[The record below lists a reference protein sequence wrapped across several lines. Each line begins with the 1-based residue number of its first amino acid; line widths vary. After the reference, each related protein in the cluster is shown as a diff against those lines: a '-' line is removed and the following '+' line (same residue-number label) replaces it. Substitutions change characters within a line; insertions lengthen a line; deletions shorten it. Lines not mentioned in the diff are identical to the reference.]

1 MTPIPLHLPLRP
13 SEAAEIAALIF
24 EHAERKP
31 LTDELRNRLAARA
44 VALRLEGI
52 VPYFGS
58 LARDPVHPSSYY
70 LAVDGIE
77 TPHLLH
83 LAFASAPTSSIFHKA
98 LLIGRT
104 CRLNGPEFVINA
116 IPFGPTDRESIDRFV
131 ALVDTAFL
139 PRPQGSR
146 ASLTIRSDYQ
156 RAFEFFG
163 ALHKR
168 RGRNLA
174 AVAGD
179 YHACVWAA
187 IRTGWRQ
194 EYSVVAEIAVDHT
207 NLVVRDT
214 LAYTRFAIDVS
225 TMPRG
230 EAALK
235 AAEYEHEEIRQA
247 RALLKAGS
255 DFDFEIQMG
264 NPNDEEVGFA
274 LAWLKERGH
283 APQFIGVGAAVSDAV
298 AEVARQHK
306 VSLSFRYAGEPLPVI
321 ESRVR
326 ATAGRLNYYVA
337 DPSEAEIVAEGLM
350 I

>member
-13 SEAAEIAALIF
+13 NEAAELAALLF

-31 LTDELRNRLAARA
+31 LTDELRNRLAAR
-44 VALRLEGI
+44 VSVLRFESI

-70 LAVDGIE
+70 LAVDGLE
-77 TPHLLH
+77 TPQLLH
-83 LAFASAPTSSIFHKA
+83 IALASAPTSSIFHNA

-104 CRLNGPEFVINA
+104 RRINGPEFVINA
-116 IPFGPTDRESIDRFV
+116 IPFRPTDRESIDRFT
-131 ALVDTAFL
+131 AQVDTAFL

-146 ASLTIRSDYQ
+146 ASICVHSDHA
-156 RAFEFFG
+156 RAFEFFRT
-163 ALHKR
+163 LHKR

-187 IRTGWRQ
+187 IRAGWRQ
-194 EYSVVAEIAVDHT
+194 EYSVVAEIAVDRT
-207 NLVVRDT
+207 NEIVRDT
-214 LAYTRFAIDVS
+214 LAYTRFAIDVRS
-225 TMPRG
+225 MQPG
-230 EAALK
+230 EVALK

-255 DFDFEIQMG
+255 DFDFEVEMG
-264 NPNDEEVGFA
+264 AASDEELAFA
-274 LAWLKERGH
+274 LTWLKERGH
-283 APQFIGVGAAVSDAV
+283 APQFIGVGTDVSEAM
-298 AEVARQHK
+298 AEIARQHK
-306 VSLSFRYAGEPLPVI
+306 VLLSFRYAGEPLDVI
-321 ESRVR
+321 ESLAR

-337 DPSEAEIVAEGLM
+337 DADEAEIVAEGLLV
-350 I
+350 

>member
-13 SEAAEIAALIF
+13 NEAAEIAALIF

-44 VALRLEGI
+44 AVLRLESV

-70 LAVDGIE
+70 LAVDGAE

-83 LAFASAPTSSIFHKA
+83 VALATAPTSSIFHNA

-104 CRLNGPEFVINA
+104 HRINGPEFLVNA
-116 IPFGPTDRESIDRFV
+116 IPFGPADRDHIDRFV
-131 ALVDTAFL
+131 AQVDTAFL
-139 PRPQGSR
+139 PRQQGSR
-146 ASLTIRSDYQ
+146 ASITIRSDYQ

-163 ALHKR
+163 SLQRR

-174 AVAGD
+174 AFAGD

-194 EYSVVAEIAVDHT
+194 EYSVAAEIAMDHT
-207 NLVVRDT
+207 NDVIRPT

-225 TMPRG
+225 TTPRG
-230 EAALK
+230 ELALK

-247 RALLKAGS
+247 RALLKTGS
-255 DFDFEIQMG
+255 DFDFEIGMG
-264 NPNDEEVGFA
+264 DATEEELAFA
-274 LAWLKERGH
+274 LTWLKERGH
-283 APQFIGVGAAVSDAV
+283 APQLIGVGAAVSDTM
-298 AEVARQHK
+298 AELARHNQ
-306 VSLSFRYAGEPLPVI
+306 VLLSFRYAGEPLAVI
-321 ESRVR
+321 ESLAR

-337 DPSEAEIVAEGLM
+337 DPCEAEIVAEGLLG
-350 I
+350 